1 MDDLTPALLTRLPLA
16 QAVLW
21 LWSFIAATA
30 RLDALFQEHRGRSY
44 EKVFSFPVLVQL
56 IADALLV
63 YRGSARQSFE
73 HARDADRLPASITA
87 AYGKFRRLPAA
98 LSMAFLVECTEA
110 LAPFAADPPAVLLPE
125 RLRDWEVI
133 TLDGKA
139 IKRVAKRL
147 KALWGVAG
155 GVLGGRALVAWRMK
169 SGQVVAMHAHPDG
182 DANDVRFV
190 PLLCPMVRQRLRGP
204 RLWVA
209 DRQFCN
215 LVHLAELAADGDHFL
230 VRYAKSVGFVR
241 DPERPVR
248 RGFDGQGRA
257 YEEEWGWLG
266 SATHKHRRYVR
277 RITLERP
284 GEEALILVTNLV
296 DAKRYRAADLLEVY
310 RERWG
315 IERVFQQVTEVFGL
329 ERLLGS
335 TPEATIFQFAF
346 CLVLYNIIQVVR
358 GYAAHA
364 GRRPVA
370 EISSE
375 KLFGDV
381 TRQLVAWYELQSPET
396 TVACF
401 AEVPPLAAL
410 RQRLKGLVKSCWGE
424 RWLKGPTKKRQ
435 TKRAKHGRVHGSVY
449 RIMRAHKQHQA
460 QQKSGP

>member
-1 MDDLTPALLTRLPLA
+1 MDQLTRTLLARLPLA

-21 LWSFIAATA
+21 LWSWITSTA
-30 RLDALFQEHRGRSY
+30 RLDALFQQHRGRSY
-44 EKVFSFPVLVQL
+44 EKVLSFSVLVQL
-56 IADALLV
+56 IADALLH

-73 HARDADRLPASITA
+73 HAHDSDRLPASITA
-87 AYGKFRRLPAA
+87 AYGKLRRLPIP
-98 LSMAFLVECTEA
+98 LSMAFLAECTDA
-110 LAPFAADPPAVLLPE
+110 LTPFAADPPAVLLPE

-190 PLLCPMVRQRLRGP
+190 PLLCPLVRQRVPGR

-215 LVHLAELAADGDHFL
+215 LVHLADLAGEDDHFL
-230 VRYAKSVGFVR
+230 VRYAKSVGFER
-241 DPERPVR
+241 DPQRPVR
-248 RGFDGQGRA
+248 RGYDRQGRA

-266 SATHKHRRYVR
+266 SATHKQRRYVR
-277 RITLERP
+277 RITLERA
-284 GEEALILVTNLV
+284 GEEALILVTSLL
-296 DAKRYRAADLLEVY
+296 DARRYRAADLLEVY
-310 RERWG
+310 RQRWG

-346 CLVLYNIIQVVR
+346 CLVLYNIIQVLR
-358 GYAAHA
+358 GYAAQA
-364 GRRPVA
+364 GRRRVE

-381 TRQLVAWYELQSPET
+381 TRQLVAWHELQSPET

-401 AEVPPLAAL
+401 AQVLPLATL
-410 RQRLKGLVKSCWGE
+410 RRRLRELVKSCWGE
-424 RWLKGPTKKRQ
+424 RWVKAPAKKRQ
-435 TKRAKHGRVHGSVY
+435 GKRGKHARVHGSVY
-449 RIMRAHKQHQA
+449 RIIRAHKQHQA